1 MKLAPSYT
9 IILMGLFAEKFILP
23 PLTNL
28 SGFYLCFMED
38 IFLVGTE
45 LKLNLT
51 NFSKISRC
59 HPDIKSAYNLQETEN
74 KLLS

>member
-23 PLTNL
+23 LLTNV

-38 IFLVGTE
+38 IFLVGSE

-51 NFSKISRC
+51 NFSKKLVDVILTS
-59 HPDIKSAYNLQETEN
+59 NLHITCKKQKTN
-74 KLLS
+74 C